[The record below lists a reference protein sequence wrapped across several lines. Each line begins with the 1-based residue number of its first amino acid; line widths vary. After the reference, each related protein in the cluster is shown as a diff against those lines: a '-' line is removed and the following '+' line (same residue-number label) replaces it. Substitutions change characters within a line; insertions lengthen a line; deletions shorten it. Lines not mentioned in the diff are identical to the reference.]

1 MNTNQYKCT
10 RWKKQV
16 FFLPVVEISM
26 ENSWE
31 YLFMYRYDYAVNLPV
46 KRLDRQR
53 INQYE

>member
-1 MNTNQYKCT
+1 MYTLEET
-10 RWKKQV
+10 S
-16 FFLPVVEISM
+16 FFLPIVEISM

-31 YLFMYRYDYAVNLPV
+31 YLFIYHYDHAVDLPV